1 MTINFENK
9 NVLVTG
15 GTRGIGAK
23 IAEQFAENGARVTIT
38 STSADS
44 SQLFRKKFPHLPAR
58 CLEVDFSNLEST
70 LSFADRISS
79 DSFDILINN
88 AGINKITSFDQ
99 IPLGDWQKIQ
109 DVNLRAPFIVS
120 QAVSQS
126 MIKNSWGRIINISS
140 VFGVVTKEKRL
151 SYTTSKSGLI
161 GMTKTMALDLAPHNI
176 LVNSISP
183 GFIDTE
189 LTRNILS
196 PAEIDQ
202 IVSQVP
208 LKKLGQP
215 SDVAQLTL
223 FLASPLNQ
231 FLTGENIMVDG
242 GFSCG

>member
-1 MTINFENK
+1 
-9 NVLVTG
+9 
-15 GTRGIGAK
+15 
-23 IAEQFAENGARVTIT
+23 
-38 STSADS
+38 
-44 SQLFRKKFPHLPAR
+44 
-58 CLEVDFSNLEST
+58 
-70 LSFADRISS
+70 
-79 DSFDILINN
+79 
-88 AGINKITSFDQ
+88 
-99 IPLGDWQKIQ
+99 
-109 DVNLRAPFIVS
+109 
-120 QAVSQS
+120 

-140 VFGVVTKEKRL
+140 VFGVVTKEKRF